1 MRSEPARSFR
11 PRLAGLVLALAAT
24 LAVGPAAADTEQD
37 KAQARQLGIDGVA
50 AFERGDWSA
59 SLARFEAAERLF
71 HAPTHLLFIARAQ
84 EKLGQLVAA
93 RATYL
98 KLEQEALPPGAS
110 AAFRKAQ
117 VDAAQERAQLDTR
130 IPVLVPRVQPA
141 GVQPLEVRIDG
152 RELDASD
159 LEGARVDP
167 GRHRIEARSGQ
178 RVGEPVDVE
187 VAIGETRE
195 VVIQLPDAPSGA
207 AAPTGDTTS
216 VTPAE
221 EGGVQTTTI
230 LGVSAIGVGVAGL
243 GLGAVLGVVSLGK
256 SSEADDLYTRCG
268 GDGGCDEASPQ
279 GVEVQSLDD
288 EAATLGTIG
297 VIAMGAGVAFAAT
310 GVALLL
316 VGGDEPSAEASD
328 ARVELVPTP
337 GGAFLRGSF

>member
-1 MRSEPARSFR
+1 MCRKLARS
-11 PRLAGLVLALAAT
+11 LALVVALATGLAA
-24 LAVGPAAADTEQD
+24 APAAADTEQD
-37 KAQARQLGIDGVA
+37 KAQARQLGVDGVQ

-59 SLARFEAAERLF
+59 ALARFEAAERLF
-71 HAPTHLLFIARAQ
+71 HAPTHLLFIARSQ

-98 KLEQEALPPGAS
+98 KLEQEPLPPGAS
-110 AAFRKAQ
+110 PAFKKAQ
-117 VDAAQERAQLDTR
+117 VDAAQERTQLDTR

-167 GRHRIEARSGQ
+167 GRHRVEARSGP

-195 VVIQLPDAPSGA
+195 VVITLPEGPREP
-207 AAPTGDTTS
+207 AAPGGGP
-216 VTPAE
+216 TPAPAPE
-221 EGGVQTTTI
+221 SGTSTTTI
-230 LGVSAIGVGVAGL
+230 LGISAIGVGVAGL
-243 GLGAVLGVVSLGK
+243 GVGAVLGIVSLGK
-256 SSEADDLYTRCG
+256 SGEADDLYTQCG
-268 GDGGCDEASPQ
+268 GDGGCDEASAQ
-279 GVEVQSLDD
+279 GQEVQSLDD
-288 EAATLGTIG
+288 DAATLGTIG

-310 GVALLL
+310 GVTLLL
-316 VGGDEPSAEASD
+316 VGGGEQAGPED